1 MSLSHTTV
9 RVWDLIVRLGHWIL
23 AIGFLIAWLSAEEWE
38 TVHVW
43 SGYVIGVVIA
53 IRLLWGIVGS
63 RHARFTDFVRG
74 PRAVFGYLRELVRGD
89 APRYLG
95 HNPAGGA
102 MAVALLL
109 ALSVTAGSGMMLY
122 AIEENAGPLAAY
134 VDSPRDLNAANRE
147 RREHRDDEGESAPE
161 ERWEDIHEIAAT
173 ATLWLI
179 GLHILG
185 VLASSLAHRENL
197 PLGMITGRKRV
208 E

>member
-1 MSLSHTTV
+1 MSLSHTSV
-9 RVWDLIVRLGHWIL
+9 RVWDPIVRLGHWIL
-23 AIGFLIAWLSAEEWE
+23 VVGFLIAWLSAEEWE

-43 SGYVIGVVIA
+43 SGYTIGVVVA
-53 IRLLWGIVGS
+53 VRLLWGIVGT
-63 RHARFTDFVRG
+63 RHARFSDFVRG
-74 PRAVFGYLRELVRGD
+74 PKTVLGYLKGLARGD

-109 ALSVTAGSGMMLY
+109 ALGVTTGSGMMLY

-134 VDSPRDLNAANRE
+134 VDTPQPLDTANRDRGE
-147 RREHRDDEGESAPE
+147 NDDEGGESASE
-161 ERWEDIHEIAAT
+161 ARWEDIHEVAAT
-173 ATLWLI
+173 TTLWLV

-185 VLASSLAHRENL
+185 MLASSLVHRENL
-197 PLGMITGRKRV
+197 PLGMITGRKRA